1 MRRRRRRRRRRKG
14 GRGGGRGG
22 GGGGGGGEG
31 GRGGGG
37 AKAAEEA
44 AAAKA
49 AAAAE
54 AAAAKAAEEAAAA
67 KAAEEA
73 AANDATALAFEAALL
88 RLEGV
93 AELPPAQPIGAR
105 GLPDAA
111 QLAAIERHI
120 ERLEHKADEMK
131 PRKKSIL
138 ESFGSGLAALGRS
151 LRNVFAT
158 PDAEKLEQLLGRL
171 EALAGDDAPV
181 EKVGAEGVPDAAT
194 IAKLEAMVARL
205 EAMAPDE
212 A

>member
-1 MRRRRRRRRRRKG
+1 MRDEAQ
-14 GRGGGRGG
+14 GRPKANT
-22 GGGGGGGEG
+22 
-31 GRGGGG
+31 G
-37 AKAAEEA
+37 AADVAAIKAAEA
-44 AAAKA
+44 
-49 AAAAE
+49 

-73 AANDATALAFEAALL
+73 AANDATAMAFEAALL

-181 EKVGAEGVPDAAT
+181 EKVGADGVPDAAT